1 MDKKSGKSGANNKVI
16 QTLATIFSLL
26 MLLAIYVKVI
36 FL

>member
-1 MDKKSGKSGANNKVI
+1 MDKKSGKKGQNDKLI

-26 MLLAIYVKVI
+26 VLLAIYVKVI